1 LGLITVLEFKALP
14 LGLPDKVFDKIGDP
28 ALQIF
33 IDTASTQVANHCSRQ
48 LESAEIE
55 QEMDGNGDY
64 VAVLREYPVTELASV
79 EWEDDLGTTGTED
92 VTKLRVSSSGIIRW
106 VNKRYGPFLR
116 SRRYTVTYTAG
127 YEVVPGPIKH
137 ATAIWTTELLQPVYN
152 QGAAGKPATL
162 IELSSE
168 QIAELLEDY
177 RRKGVRG

>member
-64 VAVLREYPVTELASV
+64 VAVLREYP
-79 EWEDDLGTTGTED
+79 GTTGTED